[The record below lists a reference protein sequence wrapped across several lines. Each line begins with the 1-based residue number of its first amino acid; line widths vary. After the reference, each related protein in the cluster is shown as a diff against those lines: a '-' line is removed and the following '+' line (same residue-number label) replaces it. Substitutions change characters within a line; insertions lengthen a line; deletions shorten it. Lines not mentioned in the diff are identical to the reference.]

1 MDDVNDSVV
10 AQLASELACTS
21 ALLQAAYARL
31 SWLEGGA
38 VSPPDLCRCVS
49 QDIEEL
55 PE

>member
-1 MDDVNDSVV
+1 MDDINETVV

-31 SWLEGGA
+31 SWLEG
-38 VSPPDLCRCVS
+38 VSPPDLS
-49 QDIEEL
+49 LAQGTEES